1 MIEYRPTAPDL
12 THDHAGGTA
21 LPAVA
26 MDLAPTGRVRYTT
39 RLPAPDPNGVC
50 LPEIDPDEE
59 PYGDPGGW
67 RPDEEAR
74 ETLAS
79 MTIVAV
85 GTIAVLLV
93 LAYAAS
99 VIIRAAWPHS

>member
-39 RLPAPDPNGVC
+39 RLPADPNAVC
-50 LPEIDPDEE
+50 YPEIDPDEE
-59 PYGDPGGW
+59 PYGDTAAW
-67 RPDEEAR
+67 RPR
-74 ETLAS
+74 PSLLALV
-79 MTIVAV
+79 TRAV
-85 GTIAVLLV
+85 TWKYRRIMKDMLNG
-93 LAYAAS
+93 
-99 VIIRAAWPHS
+99 